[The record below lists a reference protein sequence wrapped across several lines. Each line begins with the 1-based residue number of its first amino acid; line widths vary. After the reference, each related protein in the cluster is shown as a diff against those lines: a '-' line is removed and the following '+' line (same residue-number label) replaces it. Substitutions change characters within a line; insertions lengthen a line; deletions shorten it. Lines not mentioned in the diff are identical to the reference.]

1 MNLVSRYDRCL
12 KITSLFI
19 LIPSYNVELYL
30 QILFIF
36 QTIISMIHWN
46 NYKPGR
52 IQKLDRFLSCIIFL
66 IHIKKIKNIDEIIYL
81 LLCLIIFKLR
91 VGYRE
96 KWLIY
101 NKKRYIIPHSLFRF
115 LSYCFIMKCN
125 NKELKIEITLLYWF
139 LIYVF
144 AKY

>member
-1 MNLVSRYDRCL
+1 VYCIKSFLNYFQFLFFEILNIKYCI
-12 KITSLFI
+12 KI
-19 LIPSYNVELYL
+19 N
-30 QILFIF
+30 
-36 QTIISMIHWN
+36 
-46 NYKPGR
+46 R

-96 KWLIY
+96 KWLIN

-125 NKELKIEITLLYWF
+125 NKELKIEITLLSWF
-139 LIYVF
+139 LIYLF

>member
-1 MNLVSRYDRCL
+1 MWLVSRYDRCL
-12 KITSLFI
+12 CITSLFI
-19 LIPSYNVELYL
+19 LIPCYNVELYL

-46 NYKPGR
+46 NYKSGR

-66 IHIKKIKNIDEIIYL
+66 IHINKIKNIDEIIYL
-81 LLCLIIFKLR
+81 LLCLISFKLR

-96 KWLIY
+96 KWIIY
-101 NKKRYIIPHSLFRF
+101 KKKRYIIPHAVFRF

-125 NKELKIEITLLYWF
+125 NKELKIEITLLYWL
-139 LIYVF
+139 LIYLF

>member
-36 QTIISMIHWN
+36 QTIISIIHWN

-96 KWLIY
+96 KWLI
-101 NKKRYIIPHSLFRF
+101 NHKKRYIIPHSLFRF

-139 LIYVF
+139 LIYLF